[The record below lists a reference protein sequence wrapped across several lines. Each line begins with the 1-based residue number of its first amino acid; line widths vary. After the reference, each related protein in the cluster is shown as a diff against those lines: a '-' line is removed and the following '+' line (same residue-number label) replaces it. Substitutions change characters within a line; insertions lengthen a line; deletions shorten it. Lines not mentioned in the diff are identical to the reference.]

1 MNTLELKKMANEVRK
16 GIVSAV
22 HSAKA
27 GHPGG
32 SLSAADIFTYL
43 YFEEMNVD
51 PKNPDAPDRDRF
63 VLSKGHTAPGY
74 YAALAHKGFFPV
86 EDLLTLRQLGSY
98 LQGHPCMQHIPGVDM
113 SSGSLGQ
120 GISAAVGMA
129 IAGKLD
135 NADYR
140 VYTLLGDGEIQE
152 GQVWEASMM
161 AGFRKLDNLVVIVDN
176 NNLQIDGSIEEVC
189 SPYPIDKKFEAF
201 NFHVITIDGND
212 FDQIDAAFKEARA
225 TKGMPTAIIA
235 KTVKGKGVSYMENQ
249 VGWHGVAPNDEQYAV
264 AMEELEKAGEA
275 LCQM

>member
-1 MNTLELKKMANEVRK
+1 MNKLELMKTANEIRK
-16 GIVSAV
+16 GIVTAL

-32 SLSAADIFTYL
+32 SLSATEIFTYL

-51 PKNPDAPDRDRF
+51 PKDPKKADRDRF
-63 VLSKGHTAPGY
+63 VLSKGHTAPGLY
-74 YAALAHKGFFPV
+74 STLAQKGFFPK
-86 EDLLTLRQLGSY
+86 EDLVTLRHTGSY
-98 LQGHPCMQHIPGVDM
+98 LQGHPDMKHIPGVDM

-152 GQVWEASMM
+152 GQVWEASML
-161 AGFRKLDNLVVIVDN
+161 AAHRKLDNLVVIVDN
-176 NNLQIDGSIEEVC
+176 NNLQIDGEITEVN

-201 NFHVITIDGND
+201 NFHVINIDGND
-212 FDQIDAAFKEARA
+212 FGQIDAAFKEAK
-225 TKGMPTAIIA
+225 TVKGQPTAIIA
-235 KTVKGKGVSYMENQ
+235 KTVKGKGVSFMENQ
-249 VGWHGVAPNDEQYAV
+249 VGWHGKAPNDEEYKI

-275 LCQM
+275 LCQK